1 MVADV
6 VPPLNYINMKNTG
19 LRIKLLTMAMSVLT
33 PIWLKGQIYTVGNED
48 GFSFVCAGSSGFELL
63 LPASL
68 QRFKADCGQQGT
80 GIYWSFTETNFD
92 NHVTP
97 EKSYDGRH
105 FFSFPCRIESNAA
118 GFECFDRAA
127 NIGTR
132 YYRLKIA
139 LPGAETEYSQTIATI
154 CEPAF
159 VYIYPNPSSGL
170 FTVNTTDFNSKII
183 ISDVTGKQVYD
194 QNINTTTE
202 QINISGMKSGLY
214 NLEIHSE
221 KGTFRQR
228 ILITK

>member
-1 MVADV
+1 
-6 VPPLNYINMKNTG
+6 MKNTG

-68 QRFKADCGQQGT
+68 QSFKADCGQQGT
-80 GIYWSFTETNFD
+80 RIYWSFTETNFD

-132 YYRLKIA
+132 YYRLKI
-139 LPGAETEYSQTIATI
+139 
-154 CEPAF
+154 
-159 VYIYPNPSSGL
+159 GL

-183 ISDVTGKQVYD
+183 ISDVAGKQVYD

-228 ILITK
+228 ILIAK